1 MPDSVPARLNRT
13 ALAVPASRPELFAK
27 AARSAADHVFL
38 DLEDAVAPSDK
49 AKARKNAI
57 DGLNDIDWRGVG
69 KTISVRVNGGDT
81 EWMYRD
87 VVDVV
92 EKAGSRLDLLMVPK
106 VNRPEDVIALDM
118 WLGQIERAKGIATPI
133 GLELLIETAQG
144 LAHVEAIAT
153 ASPRIEA
160 LILGSGDLA
169 ASMGMRT
176 TNIGGLSPAYTI
188 DGRMSDIWHY
198 ALARL
203 VVAARAAG
211 KRPIDGPYADFN
223 DPMGLKESAARAA
236 ALGCEGKMVIH
247 PSQILAVNEAFTPDP
262 MEIERAKGILLALEE
277 AAERGQGAATYEGRL
292 VDIASIRQ
300 ARALVAKA
308 DRLRQWA

>member
-1 MPDSVPARLNRT
+1 MPDTVPVRPNRT

-27 AARSAADHVFL
+27 AARSAADVVFL

-57 DGLNDIDWRGVG
+57 EGLNDIDWRGVG
-69 KTISVRVNGGDT
+69 KTVSVRVNGADT

-87 VVDVV
+87 VVDLV
-92 EKAGSRLDLLMVPK
+92 EKAGTRLDLIMLPK
-106 VNRPEDVIALDM
+106 ADRREDVLALDM
-118 WLGQIERAKGIATPI
+118 WLAQIERAKKIETRI
-133 GLELLIETAQG
+133 GLEILIETAQG
-144 LAHVEAIAT
+144 LANVESIA
-153 ASPRIEA
+153 AACPRVES
-160 LILGSGDLA
+160 LILGVGDLA

-176 TNIGGLSPAYTI
+176 TDIGGLSQGYAI
-188 DGRMSDIWHY
+188 DGKPADIWHY

-211 KRPIDGPYADFN
+211 KRPVDGPYADFN
-223 DPMGLKESAARAA
+223 DPIGLKEAANCAA

-247 PSQILAVNEAFTPDP
+247 PSQIAPVNEAFTPNP

-308 DRLRQWA
+308 ERLRLWS

>member
-1 MPDSVPARLNRT
+1 MPDTVPARLNRT
-13 ALAVPASRPELFAK
+13 ELAVPASRPELFAK
-27 AARSAADHVFL
+27 AARSAADVVFL

-57 DGLNDIDWRGVG
+57 EGLNDIDWRGVG
-69 KTISVRVNGGDT
+69 KTVSVRINGADT

-92 EKAGSRLDLLMVPK
+92 EKAGSRLDLIMVPK
-106 VNRPEDVIALDM
+106 VSRREDVLALDM
-118 WLGQIERAKGIATPI
+118 WLAQIERAKKIPTPI

-144 LAHVEAIAT
+144 LANVETIAS
-153 ASPRIEA
+153 ASPRVEA
-160 LILGSGDLA
+160 LLLGSGDLA

-176 TNIGGLSPAYTI
+176 TNIGGLSAAYAV
-188 DGRMSDIWHY
+188 DGRQADIWHY

-203 VVAARAAG
+203 VVAARAAS
-211 KRPIDGPYADFN
+211 KRPVDGPYADFN
-223 DPMGLKESAARAA
+223 DPQGLKEAAARAA

-247 PSQILAVNEAFTPDP
+247 PSQIAPVNEAFTPDP

-300 ARALVAKA
+300 ARVVVAKA
-308 DRLRQWA
+308 ERLRQWS

>member
-1 MPDSVPARLNRT
+1 MPESVPVRPNRT

-27 AARSAADHVFL
+27 AARSAADAVFL

-57 DGLNDIDWRGVG
+57 EGLNDIDWRGVG
-69 KTISVRVNGGDT
+69 KTVSVRINGADT

-87 VVDVV
+87 VVDLA
-92 EKAGSRLDLLMVPK
+92 EKAGSRLDLIMLPK
-106 VNRPEDVIALDM
+106 VEKREDVLALDM
-118 WLGQIERAKGIATPI
+118 WLAQIERAKKIETRI

-144 LAHVEAIAT
+144 LANVESIACACPRVEA
-153 ASPRIEA
+153 
-160 LILGSGDLA
+160 LLLGSGDLA

-176 TNIGGLSPAYTI
+176 TDIGGLSRGYAI
-188 DGRMSDIWHY
+188 DGKPADIWHY

-223 DPMGLKESAARAA
+223 DPIGLKEAASRAA

-247 PSQILAVNEAFTPDP
+247 PSQIAPVNEAFTPDP

-277 AAERGQGAATYEGRL
+277 AAERGQGAAAYEGRL

-308 DRLRQWA
+308 GRLRI

>member
-13 ALAVPASRPELFAK
+13 ELAVPASRPELFAK
-27 AARSAADHVFL
+27 AARSAADLVFL

-49 AKARKNAI
+49 TKARKNAI

-69 KTISVRVNGGDT
+69 KTISVRVNGADT

-87 VVDVV
+87 VVDLV
-92 EKAGSRLDLLMVPK
+92 EKAGAKLDLIMVPK

-118 WLGQIERAKGIATPI
+118 WLSQIERAKKIETPI

-144 LAHVEAIAT
+144 LANVESIAG
-153 ASPRIEA
+153 SCRRVES
-160 LILGSGDLA
+160 LVLGVGDLA

-176 TNIGGLSPAYTI
+176 TNIGGLSQGYAV
-188 DGRMSDIWHY
+188 DGKLADIWHY
-198 ALARL
+198 ALTRL
-203 VVAARAAG
+203 VVAARACG
-211 KRPIDGPYADFN
+211 KRPVDGPYADFN
-223 DPMGLKESAARAA
+223 DPIGLKEAASRAA

-247 PSQILAVNEAFTPDP
+247 PSQITPVNEAFTPDP

-308 DRLRQWA
+308 ERLRLWS

>member
-1 MPDSVPARLNRT
+1 MPDTVVARLNRT
-13 ALAVPASRPELFAK
+13 ELAVPASRPELFAK
-27 AARSAADHVFL
+27 AARSAADVVFL

-57 DGLNDIDWRGVG
+57 ECLNDIDWRGVG
-69 KTISVRVNGGDT
+69 KTISVRINGADT

-87 VVDVV
+87 VVDLV
-92 EKAGSRLDLLMVPK
+92 EKAGARLDLIMVPK
-106 VNRPEDVIALDM
+106 VNRREDVLALDM
-118 WLGQIERAKGIATPI
+118 WLSQIERAKKIETRI
-133 GLELLIETAQG
+133 GLELLIESAQG
-144 LAHVEAIAT
+144 LANVDEIASACPRVE
-153 ASPRIEA
+153 S
-160 LILGSGDLA
+160 LLLGAGDLA

-176 TNIGGLSPAYTI
+176 TNIGGLSAGYAI
-188 DGRMSDIWHY
+188 DNKPMDIWHY

-223 DPMGLKESAARAA
+223 DPLGMKEAANRAA

-247 PSQILAVNEAFTPDP
+247 PSQITAVNEAFTPDP
-262 MEIERAKGILLALEE
+262 MEIEHAKGILLALEE

-308 DRLRQWA
+308 DRLRQWS